1 MKKTVFMLGILTLN
15 VVALAQPV
23 PGPAAQPGKD
33 EADTIVIPAG
43 HTMQGIPL
51 GTLLEEYGALV
62 GRTILTAQ
70 NLPKVTFDFKTNND
84 LTYQEALAFYETLLA
99 QRAIAVIP
107 MGEKF
112 VQVIPAAEVT
122 KTPPKFT
129 TKPADELPEGQIY
142 IIKTV
147 QLEYALPSEVQDML
161 TSYAKSPNAVQSID
175 STKTLVLRDYS
186 SNVKRMLELI
196 EMVDVEEKIEIEEE
210 YEIVRIKY
218 ALSDDIMAVLSNLT
232 IGGGTSAGTSGSRTS
247 GSRTSGS
254 RTSGSSS
261 LNRGSSTSSRGG
273 YSPRSSSSSSR
284 GSSSSSRPSSGS
296 SSRPSSGSSS
306 SSRGSLQN
314 RLNTITRGSSASGDT
329 LPILGDV
336 RIISNPRGN
345 EVLLLGRRIYLDKTL
360 EIIKKL
366 DTIEKQVL
374 IESMIIDV
382 ALGDET
388 TFGSSIRQAKEAV
401 GGTNPG
407 NGLGSALASA
417 LGPGGFTDTTISG
430 ATSGFNYYGFLGA
443 NWEVAVNSIKNDSRV
458 SMLSRPRIQTTHARS
473 ASLFIGERR
482 PVVTGTITDIS
493 GGSSSNYQLQQIGI
507 TLEILPFINDEG
519 LVVMDI
525 FQQIQDIV
533 GTQTINGNAVPI
545 TTDREADAKVAVRD
559 GEMIVLGGFIKS
571 KTTSTKGGV
580 PILQDIPLLGR
591 LFQSSYDANERSEL
605 IVIMRPT
612 VLDTPEAA
620 NAKAIEMQGG
630 LPGIDGAK
638 QNEKYLEE
646 KFRHLLEERRKQ
658 REKEMLK
665 FRKPADG
672 ENNGN
677 PNPNGRLIPALPEEN

>member
-382 ALGDET
+382 ALGDDT

-525 FQQIQDIV
+525 FQQIQDII

>member
-382 ALGDET
+382 ALGDDT

>member
-1 MKKTVFMLGILTLN
+1 MKKIATLLGMLALNMTV
-15 VVALAQPV
+15 LAQPV
-23 PGPAAQPGKD
+23 PQPTPQPAVQPAGFPAAQPGKD
-33 EADTIVIPAG
+33 EAETIVIPAG

-62 GRTILTAQ
+62 GRTIILAQ

-84 LTYQEALAFYETLLA
+84 LTYMEARAFYETLLS

-107 MGEKF
+107 LGEKF
-112 VQVIPAAEVT
+112 VQIIPAAEVT

-129 TKPADELPEGQIY
+129 TMSGDELPEGQIY

-147 QLEYALPSEVQDML
+147 QLEYALPSEMADVL
-161 TSYAKSPNAVQSID
+161 SSYAKSPNAVQSID

-196 EMVDVEEKIEIEEE
+196 ELVDVEEKFEEE

-232 IGGGTSAGTSGSRTS
+232 IGGSATVGTSGTT
-247 GSRTSGS
+247 GSRTTPGRTTGSGGSTGS
-254 RTSGSSS
+254 RISPRSTGSSS
-261 LNRGSSTSSRGG
+261 SR
-273 YSPRSSSSSSR
+273 SSSSR
-284 GSSSSSRPSSGS
+284 GSSSSRPTSG
-296 SSRPSSGSSS
+296 SS

-314 RLNTITRGSSASGDT
+314 RLNTITRGSSGSGST

-336 RIISNPRGN
+336 RIISNPRNN
-345 EVLLLGRRIYLDKTL
+345 EVLMLGKRRFLDRAVEMIT
-360 EIIKKL
+360 KL
-366 DTIEKQVL
+366 DTIQKQVL

-382 ALGDET
+382 ALGDDK
-388 TFGSSIRQAKEAV
+388 TFGASIRESKQRIDPITKE
-401 GGTNPG
+401 GG
-407 NGLGSALASA
+407 LQSALASA
-417 LGPGGFTDTTISG
+417 LGPAAFTDTSISG
-430 ATSGFNYYGFLGA
+430 ASSGFTYYGFLGS
-443 NWEVAVNSIKNDSRV
+443 NWEVAVNAIKNDSRV
-458 SMLSRPRIQTTHARS
+458 SMLSRPRIQTTHARA

-493 GGSSSNYQLQQIGI
+493 GGTSSNYQLQQIGI

-525 FQQIQDIV
+525 YQQIQDII

-545 TTDREADAKVAVRD
+545 TTDREANAKVAVRD

-580 PILQDIPLLGR
+580 PVLRDIPLLGW
-591 LFQSSYDANERSEL
+591 LFENSYDSNERSEL
-605 IVIMRPT
+605 IVLLRPT

-620 NAKAIEMQGG
+620 HAKALEMQNG

-638 QNEKYLEE
+638 HNEQYLEE
-646 KFRHLLEERRKQ
+646 KFRHLLEIRKKQ
-658 REKEMLK
+658 RENEMKK
-665 FRKPADG
+665 FRNPTVDENDG
-672 ENNGN
+672 NQ
-677 PNPNGRLIPALPEEN
+677 NGRLIPPLPKNN

>member
-1 MKKTVFMLGILTLN
+1 MKKIAALLGMLALNMTV
-15 VVALAQPV
+15 LAQPV
-23 PGPAAQPGKD
+23 PQPTPQPEVQPSVQPAGFPAVQPGTD
-33 EADTIVIPAG
+33 EAETIVIPAG

-62 GRTILTAQ
+62 GRTIILAQ

-84 LTYQEALAFYETLLA
+84 LTYMEARAFYETLLS

-107 MGEKF
+107 LGEKF

-129 TKPADELPEGQIY
+129 TMSGDELPEGQIY

-147 QLEYALPSEVQDML
+147 QLEYALPSEMADVL
-161 TSYAKSPNAVQSID
+161 NSYAKSPNAVQSID

-196 EMVDVEEKIEIEEE
+196 KLVDVEEKIEEE

-232 IGGGTSAGTSGSRTS
+232 IGGSATVGTSGTT
-247 GSRTSGS
+247 GSRTTPGRTTGSGGSTGS
-254 RTSGSSS
+254 RISPRSTGSSS
-261 LNRGSSTSSRGG
+261 SR
-273 YSPRSSSSSSR
+273 SSSSR
-284 GSSSSSRPSSGS
+284 GSSSSRPTSG
-296 SSRPSSGSSS
+296 SS

-314 RLNTITRGSSASGDT
+314 RLNTITRGSSGSGT
-329 LPILGDV
+329 GLPILGDV
-336 RIISNPRGN
+336 RIISNPRNN
-345 EVLLLGRRIYLDKTL
+345 EVLMLGKRRFLDRAVEMIT
-360 EIIKKL
+360 KL
-366 DTIEKQVL
+366 DTIQKQVL

-382 ALGDET
+382 ALGDDK
-388 TFGSSIRQAKEAV
+388 TFGVSLRERKQRIDPITN
-401 GGTNPG
+401 GG
-407 NGLGSALASA
+407 GLQSALASA
-417 LGPGGFTDTTISG
+417 LGPAAFTDTTITG

-443 NWEVAVNSIKNDSRV
+443 NWEVAVNAIQNDSRV
-458 SMLSRPRIQTTHARS
+458 SMLSRPRIQTTHARR

-493 GGSSSNYQLQQIGI
+493 GGTSSNYQLQQIGI
-507 TLEILPFINDEG
+507 TLEITPFINDDG

-525 FQQIQDIV
+525 YQQIQDII

-580 PILQDIPLLGR
+580 PVLRDIPIIGK
-591 LFQSSYDANERSEL
+591 LFGNSFDSNERSEL
-605 IVIMRPT
+605 IVLLRPT

-620 NAKAIEMQGG
+620 HAKALELQGG

-638 QNEKYLEE
+638 HNEIYLEK
-646 KFRHLLEERRKQ
+646 KFRHLLEIRKKQ
-658 REKEMLK
+658 RENEMLR
-665 FRKPADG
+665 FRKSAGDENDG
-672 ENNGN
+672 NT
-677 PNPNGRLIPALPEEN
+677 NGRLIPPLPKND

>member
-1 MKKTVFMLGILTLN
+1 MKKIATMLGILTLTT
-15 VVALAQPV
+15 VLVAQPV
-23 PGPAAQPGKD
+23 PQPAVPQPVPSLLTPQPADQIGKE
-33 EADTIVIPAG
+33 EAETIVIPAG

-84 LTYQEALAFYETLLA
+84 LTYEEAQAFYETLLS

-107 MGEKF
+107 MGDKF
-112 VQVIPAAEVT
+112 VQIIPAAEVT

-129 TKPADELPEGQIY
+129 TKSADELPEGQIY

-147 QLEYALPSEVQDML
+147 QLEYALPTEVADML
-161 TSYAKSPNAVQSID
+161 NSFSKSPNAVQSID
-175 STKTLVLRDYS
+175 STRTLVLRDYS

-218 ALSDDIMAVLSNLT
+218 ALSDDIMSVLGNLT
-232 IGGGTSAGTSGSRTS
+232 TSGGTSAGSRT
-247 GSRTSGS
+247 T
-254 RTSGSSS
+254 GSSS
-261 LNRGSSTSSRGG
+261 RTTGSTLRRFTEEVQPWQS
-273 YSPRSSSSSSR
+273 RSS
-284 GSSSSSRPSSGS
+284 GSSRPSSGS

-314 RLNTITRGSSASGDT
+314 RLNTITRGSTNSGDP
-329 LPILGDV
+329 LPILGDI

-345 EVLLLGRRIYLDKTL
+345 EVLLLGRRIYLDQAL
-360 EIIKKL
+360 ELIEKL

-382 ALGDET
+382 ALGDDK
-388 TFGSSIRQAKEAV
+388 TFGASIRQEREGI
-401 GGTNPG
+401 GGNNPNG
-407 NGLGSALASA
+407 GLGSALASA
-417 LGPGGFTDTTISG
+417 LGPAGFTDTTISG

-443 NWEVAVNSIKNDSRV
+443 NWQVAVNSIKNDSRV
-458 SMLSRPRIQTTHARS
+458 SMLSRPRIQTTHART

-493 GGSSSNYQLQQIGI
+493 GGTSSNYQLQQIGI

-591 LFQSSYDANERSEL
+591 LFQNSYDADERNEL
-605 IVIMRPT
+605 IVLLRPT

-620 NAKAIEMQGG
+620 NVKALEMQDG

-638 QNEKYLEE
+638 HNEQYLEQ
-646 KFRHLLEERRKQ
+646 KFRHLVEEKRKQ
-658 REKEMLK
+658 REKEMSK
-665 FRKPADG
+665 FRKSSDI

-677 PNPNGRLIPALPEEN
+677 PNPNGRLIPALPKEN

>member
-147 QLEYALPSEVQDML
+147 QLEYALPSEVQGML

-382 ALGDET
+382 ALGDDT

-677 PNPNGRLIPALPEEN
+677 PNGRLIPALPEEN

>member
-1 MKKTVFMLGILTLN
+1 
-15 VVALAQPV
+15 
-23 PGPAAQPGKD
+23 
-33 EADTIVIPAG
+33 
-43 HTMQGIPL
+43 
-51 GTLLEEYGALV
+51 
-62 GRTILTAQ
+62 
-70 NLPKVTFDFKTNND
+70 
-84 LTYQEALAFYETLLA
+84 
-99 QRAIAVIP
+99 
-107 MGEKF
+107 
-112 VQVIPAAEVT
+112 
-122 KTPPKFT
+122 
-129 TKPADELPEGQIY
+129 
-142 IIKTV
+142 
-147 QLEYALPSEVQDML
+147 
-161 TSYAKSPNAVQSID
+161 
-175 STKTLVLRDYS
+175 
-186 SNVKRMLELI
+186 MLELI

-218 ALSDDIMAVLSNLT
+218 ALSDDIMAVPSNLT

-382 ALGDET
+382 ALGDDT

-571 KTTSTKGGV
+571 KTTSTKSGV

-591 LFQSSYDANERSEL
+591 LFQSGYDADERNEL
-605 IVIMRPT
+605 IVLLRPT

-620 NAKAIEMQGG
+620 NVKALEMQDG

-638 QNEKYLEE
+638 HNEKYLEQ
-646 KFRHLLEERRKQ
+646 KFRHLVEEKRKQ
-658 REKEMLK
+658 REKEMSK
-665 FRKPADG
+665 FRKSSDI

-677 PNPNGRLIPALPEEN
+677 PNPNGRLIPALPKEN

>member
-401 GGTNPG
+401 GGTNPA

-519 LVVMDI
+519 LVV
-525 FQQIQDIV
+525 
-533 GTQTINGNAVPI
+533 
-545 TTDREADAKVAVRD
+545 
-559 GEMIVLGGFIKS
+559 
-571 KTTSTKGGV
+571 
-580 PILQDIPLLGR
+580 
-591 LFQSSYDANERSEL
+591 
-605 IVIMRPT
+605 
-612 VLDTPEAA
+612 
-620 NAKAIEMQGG
+620 
-630 LPGIDGAK
+630 
-638 QNEKYLEE
+638 
-646 KFRHLLEERRKQ
+646 
-658 REKEMLK
+658 
-665 FRKPADG
+665 
-672 ENNGN
+672 
-677 PNPNGRLIPALPEEN
+677 